1 MARGEGEGQ
10 VISRDV
16 EPIRDATIR
25 SGASSRSCDF
35 HGGNGGAGPS
45 VIAAVGSAGFMAVFK
60 TNFILGMLVG
70 VALAAWAPVAGTEL
84 VATFSAP
91 AKASVAAHLNEI
103 VPQTVNRAA
112 KSDRIRP
119 AHNAIGNSPSKSPK
133 IPDGCDPAF
142 SPLSR
147 GASSNFSGRCLT

>member
-16 EPIRDATIR
+16 EPIHCATIR
-25 SGASSRSCDF
+25 SGAPITRLRSSVRERLG
-35 HGGNGGAGPS
+35 HAS
-45 VIAAVGSAGFMAVFK
+45 VIGAVGSPDVIAVFK
-60 TNFILGMLVG
+60 TNFILGILVG
-70 VALAAWAPVAGTEL
+70 IALAGAAPLAGAEL

-91 AKASVAAHLNEI
+91 AKANSISADLKVA
-103 VPQTVNRAA
+103 PQVVNRPG
-112 KSDRIRP
+112 KSDRLRP
-119 AHNAIGNSPSKSPK
+119 SDNAIGDSRSQK

-147 GASSNFSGRCLT
+147 GAGSNFSGRCLT